1 MTRTRIALVA
11 AGLLAGAATVA
22 LARPHGGHDGPRG
35 WEHFAE
41 KHDTDGDGAVTREEL
56 AATAA
61 GDRFARLDENADGR
75 VTEDEFRAA
84 IAGRVFGHLAMRAD
98 EDRDGELTLAE
109 WNAFLA
115 ELDEDGDGSLEMR
128 HRRRGPAGADEEGEK
143 RPFPGDFPG
152 DTDGDGAF
160 EIAEA
165 QALFGRFDENR
176 DGVLAGEELPTRSER
191 HGRFGHGMHGRGGH
205 AEHRMRL
212 DTDGDGSVSRAEW
225 DAHVAKREG
234 EREDREERRGE
245 RFERLDANGDGELSR
260 EELEAGRLRGP
271 RGRRG

>member
-1 MTRTRIALVA
+1 MTRIRIALAA

-22 LARPHGGHDGPRG
+22 VARPHGAHDGPLG

-41 KHDTDGDGAVTREEL
+41 KHDTDRDGAVTREEL

-84 IAGRVFGHLAMRAD
+84 IAGRVLGHLAMRAD
-98 EDRDGELTLAE
+98 EDRNGELTQGE
-109 WNAFLA
+109 WSAFLA

-128 HRRRGPAGADEEGEK
+128 HRRRGPAGTEDEGEAK
-143 RPFPGDFPG
+143 RAFPG

-160 EIAEA
+160 ETAEA
-165 QALFGRFDENR
+165 QALFTRFDENR
-176 DGVLAGEELPTRSER
+176 DGVLTEEELPARTER

-205 AEHRMRL
+205 AEHLMRL
-212 DTDGDGSVSRAEW
+212 DSDGDGSVSRAEW
-225 DAHVAKREG
+225 DAHVAKRQG
-234 EREDREERRGE
+234 EREEREERRSE
-245 RFERLDANGDGELSR
+245 LFDRLDANGDGELSR
-260 EELEAGRLRGP
+260 EELEAGRPRGP